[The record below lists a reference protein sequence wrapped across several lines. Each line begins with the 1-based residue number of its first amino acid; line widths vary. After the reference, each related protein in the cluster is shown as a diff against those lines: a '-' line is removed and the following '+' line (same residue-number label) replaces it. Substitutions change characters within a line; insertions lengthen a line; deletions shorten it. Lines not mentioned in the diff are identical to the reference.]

1 MNGWMDGQGGKQQE
15 REKEQDQ
22 QHQGR
27 LLCFIL
33 LFYSLAINP
42 SMCKTLTS
50 FSQPMY
56 LLHCTSN
63 SSNNNNAS

>member
-1 MNGWMDGQGGKQQE
+1 
-15 REKEQDQ
+15 
-22 QHQGR
+22 
-27 LLCFIL
+27 
-33 LFYSLAINP
+33 
-42 SMCKTLTS
+42 MCKTLTS